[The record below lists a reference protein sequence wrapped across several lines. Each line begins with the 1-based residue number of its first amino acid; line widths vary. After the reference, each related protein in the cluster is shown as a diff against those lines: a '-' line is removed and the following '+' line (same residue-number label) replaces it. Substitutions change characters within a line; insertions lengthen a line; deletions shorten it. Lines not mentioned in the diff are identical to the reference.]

1 MKTIHISDEDFER
14 LTNLMEAHDEYYDDS
29 SEEDWQ
35 WSFQDLVDV
44 QEIGRKFIQVMKPYL
59 SKLNNA

>member
-1 MKTIHISDEDFER
+1 MKTIHISDEDFEQ
-14 LTNLMEAHDEYYDDS
+14 LINLMESHDEYYTDS

-44 QEIGRKFIQVMKPYL
+44 QEIGQKFIQVMKPYL

>member
-14 LTNLMEAHDEYYDDS
+14 LINLMEAHDEYYADS
-29 SEEDWQ
+29 SEENWQ